1 MVPIRERYESVAQE
15 LIRHSRQPDVITRD
29 AVFQKSNLTNRRL
42 VESVISELILP
53 GSGVE
58 GMENLEKLFA
68 LAQQGKPCLI
78 LMEHF
83 SNFDIPCLYYLLKK
97 QGEEGVAVSDSIV
110 SIAGMK
116 LNEESRIVRA
126 FSEAYARLVIYP
138 ARSLERITD
147 PEERNLEAKK
157 AAEINHHATR
167 HMIRL
172 KHEGHIILVF
182 PAGTRYRP
190 GEPDTKRI
198 LRTVDSYVRTFEHL
212 VMIGLAGNV
221 LRISPGGDMTMDLV
235 VEDVVRLH
243 VGPVLNCRDFRRE
256 VRERIGPEEDHRGAV
271 AQEIEEQLDDLHQK
285 ADAQRREIA
294 ARKGYDL
301 PD

>member
-1 MVPIRERYESVAQE
+1 MVPIRERYAAVAQE

-29 AVFQKSNLTNRRL
+29 AVFQESNLTNRRI
-42 VESVISELILP
+42 VESIVTELILP
-53 GSGVE
+53 GSGIE

-68 LAQQGKPCLI
+68 LAQQGRPSLI
-78 LMEHF
+78 LMEHY
-83 SNFDIPCLYYLLKK
+83 SNFDIPCLYYLLK
-97 QGEEGVAVSDSIV
+97 GEGEKGMAVADSIV

-126 FSEAYARLVIYP
+126 FSEAYTRIVIYP
-138 ARSLERITD
+138 ARSLERVID
-147 PEERNLEAKK
+147 PEEQSLEAKK

-190 GEPDTKRI
+190 GEPDTKRV
-198 LRTVDSYVRTFEHL
+198 LRTVDSYVRTFENM
-212 VMIGLAGNV
+212 VMIGLAGNI
-221 LRISPGGDMTMDLV
+221 LRISPDGDMTMDLV
-235 VEDVVRLH
+235 TEDVVRLK
-243 VGPVLNCRDFRRE
+243 VGPVLNCREFRRE
-256 VRERIGPEEDHRGAV
+256 IREAIGPGEDHRGAV
-271 AQEIEEQLDDLHQK
+271 ARRIEERLEELHQE
-285 ADAQRREIA
+285 ADALRREIA
-294 ARKGYDL
+294 AQKGYKL

>member
-1 MVPIRERYESVAQE
+1 MVPIRERYESAAQE

-29 AVFQKSNLTNRRL
+29 AVFQESNLTNRRI
-42 VESVISELILP
+42 VETIVSELILP
-53 GSGVE
+53 GSGIG
-58 GMENLEKLFA
+58 GMDHLEKLFA
-68 LAQQGKPCLI
+68 LTQQGKSCLI

-83 SNFDIPCLYYLLKK
+83 SNFDIPCLYYLLKN
-97 QGEEGVAVSDSIV
+97 EGDEGIAVSDSIV

-116 LNEESRIVRA
+116 LNEDSRIVRA
-126 FSEAYARLVIYP
+126 FSEAYTRIVIYP
-138 ARSLERITD
+138 ARSLERVTD
-147 PEERNLEAKK
+147 PDEQSLEAKK
-157 AAEINHHATR
+157 AAEINHPATR

-198 LRTVDSYVRTFEHL
+198 LRTVYSYVRTFDYM

-221 LRISPGGDMTMDLV
+221 LRISPDGDMTKDLV
-235 VEDVVRLH
+235 TEDVVRLQ
-243 VGPVLNCRDFRRE
+243 VSPVLSTRDFRRE
-256 VRERIGPEEDHRGAV
+256 AREKIGPEEDHRAAV
-271 AQEIEEQLDDLHQK
+271 AQEIEDQLEELHRK
-285 ADAQRREIA
+285 ADTLRREIA
-294 ARKGYDL
+294 GRKGYEL